1 MWPVELKEYL
11 FFVCIEDSLRASTK
25 EEITDLQDEIT
36 NMKYGQEAIL
46 TILLELKTVFKSRN
60 PYPARVERCSN
71 LGIVMLTQKQNGRDQ
86 YRVRPR
92 LRVGTRNRLHEK
104 GCKVEIVKHT
114 SSLFNLGGNRIL
126 RVINDFRST

>member
-86 YRVRPR
+86 YCRSHRAPEKFR
-92 LRVGTRNRLHEK
+92 LPSDEYTLPKLSERQP
-104 GCKVEIVKHT
+104 
-114 SSLFNLGGNRIL
+114 
-126 RVINDFRST
+126 

>member
-46 TILLELKTVFKSRN
+46 TILLELKKIFKSWN
-60 PYPARVERCSN
+60 PYKHKFEST
-71 LGIVMLTQKQNGRDQ
+71 ING
-86 YRVRPR
+86 
-92 LRVGTRNRLHEK
+92 GF
-104 GCKVEIVKHT
+104 I
-114 SSLFNLGGNRIL
+114 
-126 RVINDFRST
+126 